1 MNLTLLTDPN
11 PMHLLLLA
19 LGTFR
24 LSRLITTDVIAEPL
38 RNLIWKK
45 FPPHT
50 QLGYLFTCNWCMSIW
65 FASLITI
72 CYTIVPTATLF
83 CCVIL
88 ALSAITGVISN
99 KLDN

>member
-1 MNLTLLTDPN
+1 MQLFTDPN
-11 PMHLLLLA
+11 PFHILLLA
-19 LGTFR
+19 IGTFR
-24 LSRLITTDVIAEPL
+24 LTRLITTDIIFEWL
-38 RNLIWKK
+38 RNLVWKR
-45 FPPHT
+45 FPPST

-65 FASLITI
+65 FASLITA

-88 ALSAITGVISN
+88 ALSAVTGLISD